1 MSLYKRLQTTINNIF
16 QQIYLIFCKK
26 TINSINDVFNNYRT
40 TLMILEYSGFQVKP
54 PPRTVFAVIIYSFP
68 VGFVDR
74 IDELKGLPEFKEPP
88 KPFEIE

>member
-1 MSLYKRLQTTINNIF
+1 
-16 QQIYLIFCKK
+16 
-26 TINSINDVFNNYRT
+26 
-40 TLMILEYSGFQVKP
+40 MILEYSGFQVKP